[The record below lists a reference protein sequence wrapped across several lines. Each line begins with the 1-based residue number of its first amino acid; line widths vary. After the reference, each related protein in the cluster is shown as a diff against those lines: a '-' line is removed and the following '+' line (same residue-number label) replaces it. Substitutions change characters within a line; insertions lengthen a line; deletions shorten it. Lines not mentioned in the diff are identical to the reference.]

1 MLAISFYM
9 LMHFTLQYSCI
20 IMHTTAH
27 MNGPQMAIV
36 EIRDVANLWF
46 IICVLF
52 LAIIEWIVLLVNCR
66 DGLPYNVLQVQN
78 NRMNV

>member
-27 MNGPQMAIV
+27 RNGPQMAIV

-46 IICVLF
+46 IIYVLF
-52 LAIIEWIVLLVNCR
+52 LAIINCIVLLVNCR
-66 DGLPYNVLQVQN
+66 DGLSYNVLRLSVWYK
-78 NRMNV
+78 NV

>member
-1 MLAISFYM
+1 
-9 LMHFTLQYSCI
+9 
-20 IMHTTAH
+20 MHTTAH

-78 NRMNV
+78 NRIRRGILVKLISIS